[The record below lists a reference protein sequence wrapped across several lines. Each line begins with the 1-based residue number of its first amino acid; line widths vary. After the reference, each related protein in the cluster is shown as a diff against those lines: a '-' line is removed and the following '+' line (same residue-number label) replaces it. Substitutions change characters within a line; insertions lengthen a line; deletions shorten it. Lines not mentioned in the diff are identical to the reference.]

1 MPSFRDQTDRTLVDL
16 LTALRRE
23 AADAADPAL
32 VIHELQ
38 VHQIELE
45 LQNRELGEAQRA
57 LEESRDDY
65 VDLYDFAP
73 VAYATLTREG
83 RIIRMNLTAARL
95 LGVERGQA
103 LDLFLGTRLV
113 PTDARVLLSS
123 LGRVLSTGEEESIK
137 VGLGR
142 SPESRRDLRL
152 VISRERPRLTA
163 EPPAACRV
171 VLLDITAI
179 TQAETALHRSEAK
192 FRALFD
198 LTTDAV
204 MLLDEKGFFDCN
216 QATMTLYGCATREAF
231 CSFHPADLSPPQQ
244 PCGTDSLTLA
254 NRHIAFA
261 MENGHCRFEW
271 MHKRADSGQT
281 FIAEVLLVAIALDGK
296 AALMASVHDIT
307 ERKRVEEKLG
317 LAASVFTHAC
327 EGIMITSTDG
337 TIIDINEAFSRISG
351 YSRDEVVG
359 RKPRIFDAGRQGRS
373 FYTAMW
379 GALVE
384 QGQWSG
390 EVWNRRKNGEVYPVM
405 QTISAVRDAQG
416 DTRQYVA
423 LCSDITQIK
432 EHERQLQH
440 IAHYDALTSLP
451 NRTLLIERLR
461 AGMGQAQRHAR
472 LLAVAFLDLDGFK
485 AINDC
490 YGHAAGDQLLIAA
503 ATCMQQVMRE
513 GDTLARIGGD
523 EFAAVL
529 LNLADSQA
537 SVPLLARLLA
547 AAAQAVTVGDHL
559 LQVSAS
565 VGVTFYPQADAINPK
580 QLLRQADQ
588 AMYQAKLE
596 GKNRYHVFD
605 AESDRSVRDHHER
618 LEGIRYGLTAHE
630 FVLYYQPKV
639 NMRTGTVIGAE
650 ALIRWQHPQR
660 GLLLPAEFL
669 PMIKDHPLAVELD
682 EWVLDSALT
691 QIERWR
697 AAGLDIPVSVNVST
711 HQLQQADFVARL
723 HAMLAAH
730 PNLRSGDLELE
741 VLETSALADVAR
753 ISQVIEA
760 CRAIGVPCA
769 LADFGVGYA
778 TLTYLKRLPVIPIK
792 IDQSFVHDMFEDPDD
807 LAILEGV
814 LGLARVFSR
823 HAIAEGVETVE
834 QGEMLLQLGCE
845 LAQGYGIARPMPAAD
860 FPGWAATWRPNP
872 VWIDQPSAHRRD
884 LPLLFAGTAH
894 RTWVNALES
903 YLKGERETPP
913 PLDHHQ
919 CRFGMWLD
927 DECLTRP
934 GAQPAFQ
941 VIEQLHRQLH
951 ALASELCVLHTTG
964 RDAEALA
971 KLSELLGLRDAV
983 LSQLKTL
990 VQGRPDDVAG

>member
-1 MPSFRDQTDRTLVDL
+1 M
-16 LTALRRE
+16 
-23 AADAADPAL
+23 
-32 VIHELQ
+32 
-38 VHQIELE
+38 
-45 LQNRELGEAQRA
+45 
-57 LEESRDDY
+57 
-65 VDLYDFAP
+65 
-73 VAYATLTREG
+73 
-83 RIIRMNLTAARL
+83 L
-95 LGVERGQA
+95 LG
-103 LDLFLGTRLV
+103 
-113 PTDARVLLSS
+113 
-123 LGRVLSTGEEESIK
+123 
-137 VGLGR
+137 
-142 SPESRRDLRL
+142 
-152 VISRERPRLTA
+152 
-163 EPPAACRV
+163 
-171 VLLDITAI
+171 
-179 TQAETALHRSEAK
+179 
-192 FRALFD
+192 
-198 LTTDAV
+198 
-204 MLLDEKGFFDCN
+204 
-216 QATMTLYGCATREAF
+216 
-231 CSFHPADLSPPQQ
+231 
-244 PCGTDSLTLA
+244 
-254 NRHIAFA
+254 
-261 MENGHCRFEW
+261 
-271 MHKRADSGQT
+271 
-281 FIAEVLLVAIALDGK
+281 AIALKGEVF
-296 AALMASVHDIT
+296 LMATVHDIA

-327 EGIMITSTDG
+327 EGIMITATDG

-359 RKPRIFDAGRQGRS
+359 RKPRIFDSGRQARS

-416 DTRQYVA
+416 DTLQYVA

-440 IAHYDALTSLP
+440 IAHYDVLTSLP
-451 NRTLLIERLR
+451 NRALLIDRLR
-461 AGMGQAQRHAR
+461 EGMGQAQRHAR

-490 YGHAAGDQLLIAA
+490 HGHAAGDQLLIAA
-503 ATCMQQVMRE
+503 ATCMQQALRE

-523 EFAAVL
+523 EFVAVL
-529 LNLADSQA
+529 LDLADRQA
-537 SVPLLARLLA
+537 SVPPLVRLLA
-547 AAAQAVTVGDHL
+547 AAAQAVPVGDHL

-565 VGVTFYPQADAINPK
+565 VGVTFYPQADALDPE

-618 LEGIRYGLTAHE
+618 LERIRYGLTAHE

-660 GLLLPAEFL
+660 GLLLPAQFL
-669 PMIKDHPLAVELD
+669 PMIRDHPLAVELG

-697 AAGLDIPVSVNVST
+697 AAGLETPVSVNVST
-711 HQLQQADFVARL
+711 RQLQQADFVARL
-723 HAMLAAH
+723 RAMLAAH
-730 PNLRSGDLELE
+730 PNHRSGDLELE
-741 VLETSALADVAR
+741 VLETSALADVAL

-769 LADFGVGYA
+769 LGDFGAGYA
-778 TLTYLKRLPVIPIK
+778 SLTYLKRLPAIPIK
-792 IDQSFVHDMFEDPDD
+792 IDRSFVHDMFDDPDD
-807 LAILEGV
+807 LAILEGM

-872 VWIDQPSAHRRD
+872 VWIGQPPVHRRD

-903 YLKGERETPP
+903 YLTGKRETPP

-919 CRFGMWLD
+919 CRFGMWLE
-927 DECLTRP
+927 DECLTRS

-964 RDAEALA
+964 RDSEALA
-971 KLSELLGLRDAV
+971 KRGELHGLRDA
-983 LSQLKTL
+983 LLEQLKTL
-990 VQGRPDDVAG
+990 VQR